1 LNGNGGERPS
11 NRGLRTRIPGGG
23 RPAVVGFGKVFVAEA
38 CVVFFLLDCDF
49 KFVMRTL
56 KTFTGCQC
64 NLCNIDAKPALEVS
78 SSGPVLS
85 FRGVDGRDSTTS
97 NPTDRSTLKEMLNSN
112 ILITLPESTSCQSFP
127 RSSMIITAHLPKIK
141 IRLLELAQFLQTF
154 LATCYQCNNH
164 GIQIEEEHDQ
174 MKSQL
179 DKTLLLVTVKSPE
192 DFRGI
197 KHMLSV

>member
-1 LNGNGGERPS
+1 
-11 NRGLRTRIPGGG
+11 
-23 RPAVVGFGKVFVAEA
+23 
-38 CVVFFLLDCDF
+38 
-49 KFVMRTL
+49 
-56 KTFTGCQC
+56 
-64 NLCNIDAKPALEVS
+64 
-78 SSGPVLS
+78 
-85 FRGVDGRDSTTS
+85 
-97 NPTDRSTLKEMLNSN
+97 
-112 ILITLPESTSCQSFP
+112 
-127 RSSMIITAHLPKIK
+127 MIITAHLPRIK
-141 IRLLELAQFLQTF
+141 IHLLELAQFLQTF